1 MRSSRLIAPLLAA
14 ALALPVV
21 AFAQA
26 LPGGLPTAEQIV
38 AEMNRERSVQGL
50 RPLQLNQKLS
60 LAAGDRL
67 KDMFAKR
74 YFDHVAPDGLD
85 PFTWVD
91 QRGYDY
97 WSIGE
102 NIAIGY
108 PSAATIVDGWMT
120 SPGHR
125 QNILEKKYEEVGIAI
140 AAGSPTP
147 NQRGPVVVSFYARA
161 KLPPAVRAS
170 AFVTLPSLTKP
181 SKKQP

>member
-1 MRSSRLIAPLLAA
+1 MRCESKSAILAIVIV
-14 ALALPVV
+14 LALPVV
-21 AFAQA
+21 ASAQPSIGA
-26 LPGGLPTAEQIV
+26 LPTPEQIV
-38 AEMNRERSVQGL
+38 AEMNRERSAHGL
-50 RPLQLNQKLS
+50 APLRLNERLN
-60 LAAGDRL
+60 LAATDRI

-85 PFTWVD
+85 PFSWVE

-97 WSIGE
+97 RSIGE

-108 PSAATIVDGWMT
+108 QTAATIVEGWMT

-147 NQRGPVVVSFYARA
+147 QERGPVVVSFYARV
-161 KLPPAVRAS
+161 KPAAMKAS
-170 AFVTLPSLTKP
+170 AFVTLPTVKKST
-181 SKKQP
+181 KKQQ